1 LTGTPLVATTD
12 FTYDPGDRLQT
23 WTHNPTGQSPLS
35 YGLSYDPGDRV
46 IQLTQPNGQ
55 SSSYSYDR
63 ANQVTGA
70 THTFQGPEGFSYDG
84 AGNRTNPGYTTGPN
98 NELLSDG
105 TYTYTNDEEGNR
117 LTRDKPGESTT
128 YEWDY
133 RNRLTRLVITTPTQ
147 TVDAHYTYD
156 VFDHRI
162 GKVVTTTVGMSQTTQ
177 ATRYVY
183 DGDAI
188 ALEFDTT
195 NPMAPALTHR
205 YLRAVD
211 QLFADEQLSTMGPGA
226 LYWPLTDYQG
236 SVRELLDASGAVV
249 KQYRYDSFGARSV
262 VSGSSSVDEFF
273 AYTGQARDPESGLQQ
288 HWHRYYEPPTG
299 RWISVDPIPADSN
312 LYRYVGNGPANATD
326 PRGLKL
332 VVGSQ
337 VVEGGS
343 SRLYKE
349 VVFKTAHLKRTT
361 VVEEILKTMIE
372 SPVEKRTY
380 EYGSVDELVREINL
394 RLHIVVAAQELAK
407 LQETKVHKFSRD
419 FRKRIVEFPE
429 AKNWRPCEATI
440 QGISEGK
447 LVKVS
452 IEGIAVKK
460 DVKVSAAIDEIFTTT
475 AGKEVYYDCFT
486 AVYLAVHRGLLK
498 SMGADN
504 YDRLFANKDDPR
516 LILASVSGIQPFI
529 KVHEDK
535 PYDLIPGDLRAF
547 DNPGATERSYHNEN
561 AIYLGEGRYWAPFV
575 GIMTKKTLLDALNE
589 KSTQKKARDEDWS
602 DRPIVPKR

>member
-1 LTGTPLVATTD
+1 VLADSVRNYAHIRRKSLSGGKSAQDSGHYPQAGQGGASVLDKRIDLAYNNLDQLTGLTRSGNLTGTPLVATTD

-23 WTHNPTGQSPLS
+23 WTHSPNGQSPLS

-46 IQLTQPNGQ
+46 TQLTQPNSQ

-70 THTFQGPEGFSYDG
+70 THSFQGPEGFSYDG

-117 LTRDKPGESTT
+117 LTRAKPGESTT

-162 GKVVTTTVGMSQTTQ
+162 GKVVTTTQGMSQTTQ

-249 KQYRYDSFGARSV
+249 KQYRYDSFGVRSV
-262 VSGSSSVDEFF
+262 VSGSGAVDEFF

-288 HWHRYYEPPTG
+288 HWHRYYDPPTG
-299 RWISVDPIPADSN
+299 RWVSVDPVPDDTN
-312 LYRYVGNGPANATD
+312 RYRYVRNGPANATD
-326 PRGLKL
+326 PQGLQAEFQSYIAGVKVWFVHKNNSTNLKYISNVKSNTCGTVEFTLKFRITDKGDITGLAGLKDEKAYDEIPRGCFSPYRVWFNTCWEPEVKGAIELGDTVELKNGTKGRLIHL
-332 VVGSQ
+332 VASIGAEPTEIFFGGDPPVPGKGEPAPVFVGTHVKIGEDGLVWEAWLLVRSK
-337 VVEGGS
+337 S
-343 SRLYKE
+343 SRPG
-349 VVFKTAHLKRTT
+349 VFDDYDL
-361 VVEEILKTMIE
+361 EMYLG
-372 SPVEKRTY
+372 P
-380 EYGSVDELVREINL
+380 
-394 RLHIVVAAQELAK
+394 
-407 LQETKVHKFSRD
+407 
-419 FRKRIVEFPE
+419 
-429 AKNWRPCEATI
+429 
-440 QGISEGK
+440 
-447 LVKVS
+447 KVS
-452 IEGIAVKK
+452 KHKDGSDFSVNAVSVKLK
-460 DVKVSAAIDEIFTTT
+460 DGEWNFKAPALNGW
-475 AGKEVYYDCFT
+475 AGK
-486 AVYLAVHRGLLK
+486 
-498 SMGADN
+498 
-504 YDRLFANKDDPR
+504 
-516 LILASVSGIQPFI
+516 
-529 KVHEDK
+529 
-535 PYDLIPGDLRAF
+535 
-547 DNPGATERSYHNEN
+547 
-561 AIYLGEGRYWAPFV
+561 
-575 GIMTKKTLLDALNE
+575 
-589 KSTQKKARDEDWS
+589 
-602 DRPIVPKR
+602 